1 MKVQLA
7 VLLAA
12 ACAVSAA
19 ACGSSD
25 SGGTSKAT
33 ASAQAPKAPPI
44 PVVSGEPVV
53 NATSYPLPD
62 TTGYQ
67 TAVSFT
73 VSNPTDQP
81 IVNAKYRVTVKSA
94 GGKTLATTD
103 GTDTVSLPAGG
114 ETVVVA
120 TPDVEGTRP
129 KSATVKLYEGE
140 PAAGAVVPN
149 PADWKT
155 ENATLKCD
163 GLSVGC
169 DVTAD
174 LTWTGT
180 GSPSATQIDAVVRR
194 TEGGKVVAAGQL
206 SADGN
211 FSPGRTAPV
220 SGFVTGNETFR
231 NNAPDSPIIE
241 LYPRINV
248 YAGDTGGT
256 VTGE

>member
-12 ACAVSAA
+12 ACALSTT

-25 SGGTSKAT
+25 SGDASPAT
-33 ASAQAPKAPPI
+33 ATVQAPKTPPI
-44 PVVSGEPVV
+44 PVVSGAPVV
-53 NATSYPLPD
+53 NASSYSLPD

-81 IVNAKYRVTVKSA
+81 VVDAKYRVTVKGA
-94 GGKTLATTD
+94 GGKVLATTD
-103 GTDTVSLPAGG
+103 GTDTISLPAGG
-114 ETVVVA
+114 ESVVVA
-120 TPDVEGTRP
+120 TPDVQGARP

-140 PAAGAVVPN
+140 PADGAVVPD
-149 PADWKT
+149 PAGWKT

-174 LTWTGT
+174 LTWTGA
-180 GSPSATQIDAVVRR
+180 GSPSATRIDAVVRR
-194 TEGGKVVAAGQL
+194 TQGGKVIAAGQL
-206 SADGN
+206 SADGT
-211 FSPGRTAPV
+211 FRPGRTVPV

-231 NNAPDSPIIE
+231 EAPPQSPVIE
-241 LYPRINV
+241 LYPRV
-248 YAGDTGGT
+248 SVDAGYGSGG